1 MAALTIAQN
10 TLSQESR
17 PFPNPQ
23 PKTHEL
29 LSYILHKYE
38 VIDPATS
45 TVPTVESILADQD
58 LQKLIVEMGK
68 SSSKKAPKKA
78 SGAKASKV
86 SDTDRN
92 SEEYDSCRCCA
103 RIWKAEGGL
112 GFDNI
117 QCNSKNMVS
126 AEVAKDILL
135 KLDCAPKEED
145 VEKFLEGYEGSF
157 CKKHLSQDFMM
168 PKGYWLGKVNEKRPE
183 EPMLPTGSIKK
194 GYSEEYKPH
203 QWMYDGNGDKVGKK
217 GRRSSPKKVVDEPL
231 DAKPPTQQSDE
242 EVEEKAQEEK
252 AQEEKAQEEKAQE
265 EVEEEVKEDVKQM
278 EEFLAWKAGKK
289 ENEQTKVE
297 EEEVVVE
304 EKEEEVVVEEKKE
317 EEAVEEAKVEGPLD
331 VDISK
336 ESSDEEE
343 FEDSEYIVDGVEYI
357 KHWDEDE
364 KEWIILEPEEYSK
377 VGTPIE
383 GGIEWDNEDEE
394 RKHEAKA

>member
-1 MAALTIAQN
+1 
-10 TLSQESR
+10 
-17 PFPNPQ
+17 
-23 PKTHEL
+23 
-29 LSYILHKYE
+29 
-38 VIDPATS
+38 
-45 TVPTVESILADQD
+45 
-58 LQKLIVEMGK
+58 MGK
-68 SSSKKAPKKA
+68 SSSKKAPQKA

-86 SDTDRN
+86 SDTERN

-135 KLDCAPKEED
+135 KLDGEPNEED
-145 VEKFLEGYEGSF
+145 VEKFLECYEGSF

-168 PKGYWLGKVNEKRPE
+168 PGGYWLGKVNEKRPE

-203 QWMYDGNGDKVGKK
+203 QWMYDGNGDKFEKK
-217 GRRSSPKKVVDEPL
+217 GRRSSPKKVVD
-231 DAKPPTQQSDE
+231 AKPPTDQSDE
-242 EVEEKAQEEK
+242 EVEEKVN
-252 AQEEKAQEEKAQE
+252 E
-265 EVEEEVKEDVKQM
+265 EVEEKVEEEVNEEVKEDVKQM

-289 ENEQTKVE
+289 ENEQKKVAE
-297 EEEVVVE
+297 GEVVVEENEEEVVVE
-304 EKEEEVVVEEKKE
+304 EKEEEVSN
-317 EEAVEEAKVEGPLD
+317 EAKVDGPLD

-364 KEWIILEPEEYSK
+364 KEWIILETEEYSK

>member
-1 MAALTIAQN
+1 
-10 TLSQESR
+10 
-17 PFPNPQ
+17 
-23 PKTHEL
+23 
-29 LSYILHKYE
+29 
-38 VIDPATS
+38 
-45 TVPTVESILADQD
+45 
-58 LQKLIVEMGK
+58 MGK
-68 SSSKKAPKKA
+68 SSSKKAPQKA

-86 SDTDRN
+86 SDTERN

-117 QCNSKNMVS
+117 QCNSKNMVA

-135 KLDCAPKEED
+135 KLDCEPNEED

-168 PKGYWLGKVNEKRPE
+168 PGGYWLGKVNEKRPE

-203 QWMYDGNGDKVGKK
+203 LWMYDGNGDKVEKK
-217 GRRSSPKKVVDEPL
+217 GRRSSPKKVVD
-231 DAKPPTQQSDE
+231 AKPPTDQSDE
-242 EVEEKAQEEK
+242 EVEEKVN
-252 AQEEKAQEEKAQE
+252 E
-265 EVEEEVKEDVKQM
+265 EVEEKEDVKQM

-289 ENEQTKVE
+289 ENEQKKVAE
-297 EEEVVVE
+297 GEVVVEENEEEVVVE
-304 EKEEEVVVEEKKE
+304 EKEEEVSY
-317 EEAVEEAKVEGPLD
+317 EAKVDGPLD

-364 KEWIILEPEEYSK
+364 KEWIILETEEYSK